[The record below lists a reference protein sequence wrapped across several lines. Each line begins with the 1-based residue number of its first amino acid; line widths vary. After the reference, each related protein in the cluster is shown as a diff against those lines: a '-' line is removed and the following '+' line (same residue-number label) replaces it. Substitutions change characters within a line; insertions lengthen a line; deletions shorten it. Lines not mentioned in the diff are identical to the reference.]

1 MLEAIVNNIKF
12 TGVAPNS
19 LINTVTGG
27 TSNNVTIPQNKPDE
41 FVKQNNDNNKKKQLS
56 NSTKIGIG
64 VGIAALTTIAFFV
77 AKGRS
82 SEAKNLAEHLEFKPA
97 QTVKDA
103 IKFGKENLGIK
114 SYNDFG
120 ENDLA
125 VLNWLNEAFVNVSNK
140 MNGKL
145 RMPKH
150 VIFTDNPKI
159 LGENTM
165 AGVVLDQNLPKDLK
179 KYSGYFYVNKKF
191 FKDPVAYVNSEINKF
206 VKLGYLEK
214 SDSGKF
220 ELCELY
226 SAETKNIFSEIMKDF
241 QKNKSFNSAVRLSN
255 ALENVSNASNS
266 LEKNPLDTIKVFLKD
281 KELCNRLRN
290 SGLNTNLEEIK
301 KLPQKE
307 QTDLRDEMYNVL
319 EGKNAINYVNDLI
332 AKDKEYAN
340 KLVEKGFIEKAEPI
354 KTIKLDKLFN
364 IVKYTGKYTGE
375 KVDFS
380 PLKLTIRDFDKTT
393 PFSTIY
399 HEMGHL
405 QDMKPRCNATQK
417 YDYDY
422 SKYPQELKDWV
433 DNEENIRIA
442 NKVSAYSTHGPGE
455 FIAETFAKLIEG
467 RKLSQEVMDLY
478 RKLEGPAVP
487 NM

>member
-159 LGENTM
+159 LGENAM
-165 AGVVLDQNLPKDLK
+165 AGVVLDQNLPKELK

-191 FKDPVAYVNSEINKF
+191 FKDPVASVNSQINEF
-206 VKLGYLEK
+206 VELGHLEK
-214 SDSGKF
+214 SGNGKF
-220 ELCELY
+220 ELCDFY
-226 SAETKNIFSEIMKDF
+226 SAETKNIFSEIMEDF

-255 ALENVSNASNS
+255 ALENLNNANNS
-266 LEKNPLDTIKVFLKD
+266 LLKDPLAIIKAFLKD
-281 KELCNRLRN
+281 KEQCNRLKN
-290 SGLNTNLEEIK
+290 SGLSTNLEEIK
-301 KLPQKE
+301 KLSQKE
-307 QTDLRDEMYNVL
+307 QTALGDEMFKVL
-319 EGKNAINYVNDLI
+319 EAKNAINYVNDLI
-332 AKDKEYAN
+332 AKNKEYAN

-380 PLKLTIRDFDKTT
+380 PLKLTIRNFDKTT

-405 QDMKPRCNATQK
+405 QDMKPRCNAKHK
-417 YDYDY
+417 YGYDY

-442 NKVSAYSTHGPGE
+442 NKVSSYSTYGPGE

-467 RKLSQEVMDLY
+467 KKPSQEVMDLY

>member
-27 TSNNVTIPQNKPDE
+27 TSNNVTIPQNKSDE

-206 VKLGYLEK
+206 VELGHLEK
-214 SDSGKF
+214 SDNGKF

-226 SAETKNIFSEIMKDF
+226 SAETKNIFSEIMEDF

-255 ALENVSNASNS
+255 ALESVSNANNS
-266 LEKNPLDTIKVFLKD
+266 LEKNPLDTIKVFLKN
-281 KELCNRLRN
+281 KELCTRLKN
-290 SGLNTNLEEIK
+290 TGLNTNIEEIK
-301 KLPQKE
+301 KLSHKE
-307 QTDLRDEMYNVL
+307 QMALRDEMYDVL
-319 EGKNAINYVNDLI
+319 EAKNAINYVNDLI

-380 PLKLTIRDFDKTT
+380 PLKLTIRNFDKTT

-405 QDMKPRCNATQK
+405 QDMKPRCNAKHK
-417 YDYDY
+417 YGYDY

-442 NKVSAYSTHGPGE
+442 NKVSSYSTYGPGE

-467 RKLSQEVMDLY
+467 KKPSQEVMDLY